1 MEFRYGQPETEIEV
15 LEEKARHYYTYY
27 ILPKEKKVPS
37 LLDSISTARE
47 SESPG
52 YGGLETSLGAD
63 SLLQERVKQ
72 DKLAV
77 DLLVR
82 QIEER
87 EILKAHHLTTIDEE
101 MSYAKEQIWHFDQ
114 WSMGRNRGVDNAK
127 SQFQRQLHSL
137 EQERRTVETAA
148 WKDEAMLLKDFVERW
163 SAYRNDWLSYSFLNS
178 KGI

>member
-47 SESPG
+47 NESPG

-101 MSYAKEQIWHFDQ
+101 MSYAKEQIFWEFLKILFAKIEDEQ
-114 WSMGRNRGVDNAK
+114 REGRPRFAIRNVD
-127 SQFQRQLHSL
+127 
-137 EQERRTVETAA
+137 ERN
-148 WKDEAMLLKDFVERW
+148 
-163 SAYRNDWLSYSFLNS
+163 SAYSDQIVHSFQSKLSTCSEANRPLYPRVKSVR
-178 KGI
+178 I